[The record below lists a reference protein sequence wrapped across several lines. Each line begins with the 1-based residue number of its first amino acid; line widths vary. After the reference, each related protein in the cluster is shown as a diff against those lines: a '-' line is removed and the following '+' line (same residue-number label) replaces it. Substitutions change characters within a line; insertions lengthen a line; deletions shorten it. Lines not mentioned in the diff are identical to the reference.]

1 MADLLLPSVLAAL
14 RGLELTARRTLD
26 GALIGGHAS
35 ALPGAGLEFSQYRPY
50 RPGDDPR
57 RVDWKLFSRS
67 GRYFVREAEGERSV
81 TVRIVLDTSGSMEMR
96 SGATSKFTRAREL
109 AAGIAWLAHRQGD
122 AVGLVTV
129 NDEHRDLVPPQRS
142 RHQLHRILDLLERT
156 KPGGRWPEW
165 PRVEPLFTA
174 TGGRGI
180 TVLISDLHDH
190 GDELRVA
197 GSKLAAMG
205 HDLVI
210 LQLIT
215 PEEATFDWHGAVA
228 LEELETGRLVEL
240 DADRARAG
248 YLALRDAHQATL
260 ARHFVDIRADHAV
273 ISTDEEP
280 GTALRRWLTTRAAR
294 R

>member
-1 MADLLLPSVLAAL
+1 MTDLLSPALLAAL

-81 TVRIVLDTSGSMEMR
+81 TVRVVLDASASMGIR
-96 SGATSKFTRAREL
+96 SGTTTKFDRAREL

-122 AVGLVTV
+122 AVGLATV
-129 NDEHRDLVPPQRS
+129 NDAHRDLVPPQRS

-156 KPGGRWPEW
+156 RPAGRWPEW

-190 GDELRVA
+190 GEELRVA
-197 GSKLAAMG
+197 GAKLAAMG

-210 LQLIT
+210 LQLVT
-215 PEEATFDWHGAVA
+215 PEEAAFDWHGPVA
-228 LEELETGRLVEL
+228 LEELETGRVVEL
-240 DADRARAG
+240 DADRARGA

-273 ISTDEEP
+273 ISTDEEA
-280 GTALRRWLTTRAAR
+280 GTALRRWLTTRASR

>member
-1 MADLLLPSVLAAL
+1 MNLLTPPIQAAL

-81 TVRIVLDTSGSMEMR
+81 TVRIVLDASGSMAMR
-96 SGATSKFTRAREL
+96 SGTTTKFDRAREL

-129 NDEHRDLVPPQRS
+129 NDGHRDLIPPQRS

-156 KPGGRWPEW
+156 TTAGRWPEW
-165 PRVEPLFTA
+165 TRLEPLFTA

-190 GDELRVA
+190 TDELWIA
-197 GSKLAAMG
+197 GGKLAAMG
-205 HDLVI
+205 HDLAI
-210 LQLIT
+210 LQLVT
-215 PEEATFDWHGAVA
+215 PEESDFGWHGAVA
-228 LEELETGRLVEL
+228 LEELETGRVVEL
-240 DADRARAG
+240 DADRARDG
-248 YLALRDAHQATL
+248 YLALRNAHQATL
-260 ARHFVDIRADHAV
+260 ARHLVDIRADHAV
-273 ISTDEEP
+273 VSTADDA